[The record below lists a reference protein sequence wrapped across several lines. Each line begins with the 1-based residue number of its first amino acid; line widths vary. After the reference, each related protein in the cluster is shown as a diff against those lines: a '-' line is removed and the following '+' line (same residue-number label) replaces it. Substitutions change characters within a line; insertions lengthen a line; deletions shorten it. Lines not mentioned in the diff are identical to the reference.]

1 MYIQSVLVQCFK
13 MYLTFV
19 FLPPSLSL
27 LSLSLLS
34 LSPVSLLSL
43 SLLSLSLLSLS
54 LLSLSLLSLSPVSL
68 LSLSSLSLSCLYL
81 RALFIRLRTSGAIIR
96 SIGDV
101 LQEHIPKLTP
111 HIRWCSCQLTACTL
125 LQSKSLDPSFREYE
139 QACLK
144 DPRTKGLPLSSFL
157 LKPMQRVTKYPLLI
171 GKVILY
177 MYCNTVWQET
187 FVAKKINTVL
197 YNIAKKVHLVVKIK
211 IEKYI

>member
-1 MYIQSVLVQCFK
+1 MYIQSVLVQCK
-13 MYLTFV
+13 MYLTF
-19 FLPPSLSL
+19 FPP
-27 LSLSLLS
+27 
-34 LSPVSLLSL
+34 
-43 SLLSLSLLSLS
+43 
-54 LLSLSLLSLSPVSL
+54 
-68 LSLSSLSLSCLYL
+68 LSLSCLSL

-125 LQSKSLDPSFREYE
+125 LQSKSLDPSLREYE

-187 FVAKKINTVL
+187 FVAKKFNTIL
-197 YNIAKKVHLVVKIK
+197 YNMAKKIVVKIK
-211 IEKYI
+211 IQKLQKLHVHVLLRLPLSSIRY